1 MRISSSRPPP
11 VAALRA
17 HALMAGALTFVIVVL
32 ALAAYGL
39 VADDACLADDR
50 RPVAAQ
56 WSGSQRLTVWP
67 PAAVRCSWTAPSGS
81 HVAWTITAWP
91 LWIVYGAIVLAF
103 LLAAS
108 GWIADAWRRRD

>member
-1 MRISSSRPPP
+1 MRILSSRPPP
-11 VAALRA
+11 VPALRA
-17 HALMAGALTFVIVVL
+17 QALIAGPLTFVIVVL

-39 VADDACLADDR
+39 VADDACLSDAR
-50 RPVAAQ
+50 RPVEAQ
-56 WSGSQRLTVWP
+56 WSGSQRLTAWP
-67 PAAVRCSWTAPSGS
+67 PAAVRCNWTEPSGS